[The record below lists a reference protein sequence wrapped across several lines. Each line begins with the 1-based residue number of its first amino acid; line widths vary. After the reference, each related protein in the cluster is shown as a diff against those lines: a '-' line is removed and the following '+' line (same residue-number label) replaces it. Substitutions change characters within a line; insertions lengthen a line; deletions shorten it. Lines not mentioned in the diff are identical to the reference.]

1 MKISKNEEDFY
12 LFTIF
17 IHWIPFAAKT
27 CLSIRQPSFPVEN
40 TVKTRRVLSHG
51 VEEHATSITSS
62 RRSLKVLQRV
72 GNVDGSRRR
81 SSSRSSFFGTRSL
94 CTVSSLFLFG
104 ERLYT
109 TCFGWEIE
117 NNDAKGWAGVGKIS
131 LSLSLV
137 DVVMEELEMWSYTIR

>member
-1 MKISKNEEDFY
+1 M
-12 LFTIF
+12 
-17 IHWIPFAAKT
+17 
-27 CLSIRQPSFPVEN
+27 
-40 TVKTRRVLSHG
+40 KTRRVLSHG
-51 VEEHATSITSS
+51 VGEHATSITSS
-62 RRSLKVLQRV
+62 RRSLKVLRRV

-131 LSLSLV
+131 LGGCCYGGV
-137 DVVMEELEMWSYTIR
+137 GNVVYDKVIS